1 MRKSRLFLPALKSEN
16 ASLSVIWLKLNKMWK
31 FLNRYEESL
40 PLAVYK
46 LAKYVRNCVVFW
58 KNLHSWQ
65 KFYTTAGRDGRD
77 KSQLCDQDGYDHDEN
92 DDQDGYEKDDH
103 EVLCGSNG
111 SLMSAISSGAKTL
124 MIIINHDD

>member
-1 MRKSRLFLPALKSEN
+1 MFTYYARKCA
-16 ASLSVIWLKLNKMWK
+16 
-31 FLNRYEESL
+31 
-40 PLAVYK
+40 
-46 LAKYVRNCVVFW
+46 VFW
-58 KNLHSWQ
+58 QNLHSWQ

-124 MIIINHDD
+124 MIIINHDDS